1 MGKPLYLG
9 RLCVFPKYQIDTKQD
24 FIDNN
29 RKVSMSHSIVLG
41 SVWVEFEGNGEEQV
55 VGEKFRA
62 SEG

>member
-1 MGKPLYLG
+1 MGKLLYLG

-24 FIDNN
+24 FIDND
-29 RKVSMSHSIVLG
+29 RKVSMSHSIVLR
-41 SVWVEFEGNGEEQV
+41 SVWAQFERNGDDQV